1 MSIQKYCFHLYFNKK
16 LCYARYGI
24 ENTFKM
30 EQENVKMKINISTI
44 IEAIEMADDNF
55 TFFLDLKTY

>member
-1 MSIQKYCFHLYFNKK
+1 VREISWSNNIIINKGFLLFMSIQKYYFHLYFNKK

-30 EQENVKMKINISTI
+30 E
-44 IEAIEMADDNF
+44 
-55 TFFLDLKTY
+55 

>member
-1 MSIQKYCFHLYFNKK
+1 MLYKAFILLYVELKPDKKGFFLFMSIQKYCFHLYFNKK

-30 EQENVKMKINISTI
+30 E
-44 IEAIEMADDNF
+44 
-55 TFFLDLKTY
+55 